1 MRIICTAIA
10 APLAARLPQLT
21 GTGLPIRMS
30 KSVLQ
35 RICQWL
41 LGWLFFLF
49 SFACLFIRWLLF
61 RCKVAR
67 RSVTSKVEKESTR
80 DSRGLLWAQPFEKRP
95 HAGLLR
101 EERSKMLIGACGFVL
116 VA

>member
-61 RCKVAR
+61 HCEVAR

-80 DSRGLLWAQPFEKRP
+80 AFSPFGKTFLKNA
-95 HAGLLR
+95 HMQVSFG
-101 EERSKMLIGACGFVL
+101 RS